1 MKKFPV
7 TLLFLCVVLFCMAT
21 MPQGLSGMAA
31 TYKQDYIS
39 GDVDS
44 DGVLNGKDAVLLL
57 QYLAEW
63 DVTPYKPAADVNC
76 DNLIDGS
83 DLTMLLQDLAEWDI
97 TYPTRTEFPTVD
109 SGEYNNQITE
119 YSLSYGGTDAL
130 GRKLSTQSDV
140 GGVQKDKYVG
150 IFYFL
155 WLGAHGTGL
164 YDNTEIVNTYSD
176 ALTNTARWGSVGSAH
191 FWGKPLFGYYSSNDT
206 WVLRKHVQMLTDAD
220 IDFIVFD
227 TTNATGSATSGS
239 ITSNGGNNNTYIA
252 NALAITRILDEY
264 YKKGW
269 DVPKVAFY
277 TNSNSANAM
286 SVIYKEFYK
295 AHPEY
300 SHLWFNWWTNTTENN
315 KKPLI
320 IGTSSSASS
329 EVSSFFRIKES
340 QWPNT
345 STKKSDGFP
354 WMEFTY
360 RLLKTSAVYTSSI
373 DGKSM
378 MNVSIAQHCATTEM
392 SAGAWYG
399 SNDRVRSY
407 NTSHTWSY
415 RNKNYTTGIP
425 AVNYGFNFIE
435 QWDYALARDPDIIFI
450 TGWNEWTAQRQS
462 STSNS
467 KICFVDCANIEASRD
482 AEPMSGGYGDN
493 YYMLMMDYIRKF
505 KGTAGNVTADSN
517 VSINI
522 NGGFGQWDYI
532 HAYYRDYENDTV
544 NRDHT
549 HYQTYVNKTG
559 RNDIVEAK
567 VCNDSD
573 NIYFFVKTASAIT
586 TAEGSNW
593 MNLFI
598 STGASKGW
606 KGYNYQLNCKAP
618 AGNLAYLGKLAD
630 SDTYSVASTA
640 TVSYKVLGDT
650 MMVKIPKSALGISG
664 NSFEIAF
671 KWSDNCETGNI
682 DSFYTDGDAAP
693 IGRMN
698 YVYKV
703 A

>member
-1 MKKFPV
+1 M
-7 TLLFLCVVLFCMAT
+7 
-21 MPQGLSGMAA
+21 
-31 TYKQDYIS
+31 
-39 GDVDS
+39 
-44 DGVLNGKDAVLLL
+44 
-57 QYLAEW
+57 
-63 DVTPYKPAADVNC
+63 
-76 DNLIDGS
+76 
-83 DLTMLLQDLAEWDI
+83 
-97 TYPTRTEFPTVD
+97 
-109 SGEYNNQITE
+109 
-119 YSLSYGGTDAL
+119 
-130 GRKLSTQSDV
+130 
-140 GGVQKDKYVG
+140 
-150 IFYFL
+150 
-155 WLGAHGTGL
+155 
-164 YDNTEIVNTYSD
+164 
-176 ALTNTARWGSVGSAH
+176 
-191 FWGKPLFGYYSSNDT
+191 
-206 WVLRKHVQMLTDAD
+206 
-220 IDFIVFD
+220 
-227 TTNATGSATSGS
+227 
-239 ITSNGGNNNTYIA
+239 
-252 NALAITRILDEY
+252 
-264 YKKGW
+264 
-269 DVPKVAFY
+269 
-277 TNSNSANAM
+277 
-286 SVIYKEFYK
+286 
-295 AHPEY
+295 
-300 SHLWFNWWTNTTENN
+300 
-315 KKPLI
+315 
-320 IGTSSSASS
+320 
-329 EVSSFFRIKES
+329 
-340 QWPNT
+340 
-345 STKKSDGFP
+345 
-354 WMEFTY
+354 
-360 RLLKTSAVYTSSI
+360 
-373 DGKSM
+373 
-378 MNVSIAQHCATTEM
+378 
-392 SAGAWYG
+392 
-399 SNDRVRSY
+399 
-407 NTSHTWSY
+407 
-415 RNKNYTTGIP
+415 
-425 AVNYGFNFIE
+425 
-435 QWDYALARDPDIIFI
+435 
-450 TGWNEWTAQRQS
+450 
-462 STSNS
+462 
-467 KICFVDCANIEASRD
+467 DCANIEASRD

-618 AGNLAYLGKLAD
+618 AGNVAYLGKLAD

-640 TVSYKVLGDT
+640 TVSYKVSGDT